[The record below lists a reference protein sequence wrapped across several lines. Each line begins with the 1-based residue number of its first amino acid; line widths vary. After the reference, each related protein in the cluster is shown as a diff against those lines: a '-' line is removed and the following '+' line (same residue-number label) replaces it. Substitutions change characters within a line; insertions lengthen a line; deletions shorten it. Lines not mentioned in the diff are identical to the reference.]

1 MELMALRDKA
11 ESHTHKIRG
20 MEDKFK
26 ALCEELNSARVRVSE
41 LTSEN
46 AALETA
52 KNDLTGRIEELIAQ
66 KATGDSIS
74 AELVQEKQ
82 SPDTEKGTKKESA
95 FSTYCLS
102 CFLCCLETELKAQAE
117 SHTQKICEMEDK
129 LTALRGEL
137 DAAQARI
144 SKLISEN
151 SAMEAAKCDLETKFE
166 ELLAKKEV
174 FESAKFEEEKMRS
187 HQKGFSLTD

>member
-1 MELMALRDKA
+1 MRDKA

-82 SPDTEKGTKKESA
+82 SSDTEKGTKKESA

-102 CFLCCLETELKAQAE
+102 CFFMLSRNRIESSGRE
-117 SHTQKICEMEDK
+117 SH
-129 LTALRGEL
+129 
-137 DAAQARI
+137 
-144 SKLISEN
+144 SK
-151 SAMEAAKCDLETKFE
+151 DL
-166 ELLAKKEV
+166 
-174 FESAKFEEEKMRS
+174 
-187 HQKGFSLTD
+187 